1 MSAFGYFGS
10 KFRLAAKLSGN
21 LPPHTCWVDLFCGSA
36 AMTLAKEP
44 APIEIIN
51 DINEEIVNF
60 YEQLRTNGKE
70 LLNQIELT
78 PYARVEL
85 DRARAPVRRIS
96 NVERARR
103 FFVAAMMAV
112 NGSFG
117 SDKGGF
123 SISNSYS
130 RNGAEARVSRW
141 RSMPASLLTVMERLR
156 NVRIENKDAI
166 KLFKEFSDRPATLVY
181 IDPPYLAARQKGY
194 EHDANTEDFH
204 RKLLSEALKAKCMV
218 FISGYQSPLYDRL
231 LTKERGWANKKFRA
245 ITKGN
250 NGKCFP
256 RKEVVWFN
264 GAYLE
269 AQRTRRVPVQLTK
282 KERRNRKVN
291 PLRT

>member
-1 MSAFGYFGS
+1 
-10 KFRLAAKLSGN
+10 
-21 LPPHTCWVDLFCGSA
+21 
-36 AMTLAKEP
+36 MTLAKKP

-51 DINEEIVNF
+51 DIDEEIVNF
-60 YEQLRTNGKE
+60 YKQLRTNGEE

-85 DRARAPVRRIS
+85 DRARAPAHRIS

-103 FFVAAMMAV
+103 FFIAAMMAM

-117 SDKGGF
+117 SKKGGF
-123 SISNSYS
+123 SVSNSYS

-141 RSMPASLLTVMERLR
+141 RSRPAYLVTVIERLR

-181 IDPPYLAARQKGY
+181 IDPPYLATRHRGY

-204 RKLLSEALKAKCMV
+204 LKLLSEALKAKCMV

-231 LTKERGWANKKFRA
+231 LTKERGWVKRKFPA

-250 NGKCFP
+250 NGKCF
-256 RKEVVWFN
+256 RRIEVVWFN
-264 GAYLE
+264 RAYVE
-269 AQRTRRVPVQLTK
+269 ATRTGRIPICLSNQERKTRKINPV
-282 KERRNRKVN
+282 RA
-291 PLRT
+291 